1 MAEHVNNFL
10 NGLHKDNQPA
20 YQPEGTYRDLKN
32 FQLVNHDGNNWAFE
46 DALGNRLIFEIPR
59 RYNATT
65 AAFDEYPMPIG
76 FISFVDKIIVFS
88 TNSESLNGGYGEIGR
103 LYLTNFGQ
111 SADYE
116 TQTINVAPSTF
127 VYTGYVP
134 IYNHEDLNLS
144 KQYKIEGFS
153 FAENEV
159 TQRVYWTD
167 YFNQPRVLDVNASF
181 LTDYKTP
188 GAGNPL
194 VSGEEYMVVTGAITH
209 NAVVYGPGLTAGNI
223 FTAVSAVYTV
233 TAGQPLVIPYYDV
246 TLLDFAPNT
255 TLGKIQFNSFGSGS
269 KYCGN
274 KMYFHRL
281 FDSLSGIY
289 TSWSFG
295 CFPIHVGKDQTTTP
309 HMNSQHYYV
318 GAGSDTTLVNS
329 GKSVLVDIDN
339 IDTKYDVI
347 ELACAE
353 FDQKNEII
361 RQITIVVKDTIT
373 GTSMTLE
380 DFGTNNLGTLTLDDI
395 TLFPAN
401 VLKCKTMT
409 TNKNYMLV
417 GNISEREDF
426 DEIDFGTPTYS
437 EVAYEMPID
446 GDRSA
451 TPLGV
456 NFLTFGGVNPAINP
470 SVGANPGLNE
480 IEHAKRYVVISG
492 TAEYPAA
499 SGIFY
504 AVGEVFVG
512 DFALANYKN
521 WAGVAQIRPC
531 VSLSKYNP
539 VNNTSQRNNVI
550 EIETYTGWDYRN
562 PAVAHLAKGYRAG
575 EKYRFGI
582 LFFDKRRNPFYVRWL
597 DDYTFDDIDAKGG
610 LLKNRGVT
618 TDWFCLNPHL
628 FKIDGLRIPKDVVDK
643 IDGFSIVRA
652 ECDQTIITQG
662 LAWQTQVESSGGTS
676 IIHPLPLL
684 TLNAQ
689 GHAADP
695 TDHVYSFICPD
706 DMVAHEPVRQR
717 AFAQLGDILRVASWI
732 APLTYTGANYTY
744 VQYGNIA
751 TGAQTIASKLY
762 TYVAPTDTA
771 YDNESTVTNYSRL
784 NEGDKVVSFLP
795 GNDFYNSDSW
805 VGAPGADTA
814 TYDGMTASVKKD
826 ADNYI
831 FIGGKKIIVKTVDDL
846 DNYDK
851 SSKYSNTINANGTN
865 PYKCLVNY
873 IIPNANQYG
882 GTSDEAKAATLY
894 ISTGHYQQIDSQVIA
909 DNYVGASV
917 NNYNYLQFDD
927 IWVGGGDC
935 FTCMIDHGYGL
946 YDSSYGPGVPFPPTL
961 SGAGYAVMFPCE
973 CGVNFNLR
981 RGRKVSDYG
990 MQEQSNGVTY
1000 SGGGGSNIGP
1010 EDYAYNDGY
1019 SSDGDPFTYP
1029 ALPVNYKN
1037 IGRFPYRIRF
1047 AGEKFPGE
1055 LVDSYRTFLTND
1067 YKDVDGQLG
1076 EINNL
1081 RSREGKT
1088 YYWQNNGIGYVPIL
1102 ERQTVSAMAGEATT
1116 LGTGGVVDR
1125 FDTISAFY
1133 GNQHQH
1139 GLTETKDGY
1148 IWFDMR
1154 HKDMVVM
1161 SSGGGVDEI
1170 TSPLGLKSFFGE
1182 VFLERLTEIYSGTYL
1197 NSPTFDITSDRP
1209 LMGTGI
1215 IGVYDPKSK
1224 TSYLTFKFRSYFER
1238 DEVAEYDDYQV
1249 ISKDFTIAFNHVINK
1264 FVGFYDKTPAIW
1276 HLHNQFVLSANNPKN
1291 LNVYYGSDMVVPT
1304 SFTLGDVIASGTG
1317 EYVCTTT
1324 GTVSVYAATPSSLF
1338 TLINRT
1344 NQIYIENEEK
1354 SYTIIRDGYQ
1364 RDTFYG
1370 RVVNNLLEVVVNPK
1384 TSEPVV
1390 FDNIVQ
1396 SSNDVNF
1403 TDVEVSTSDQTASDL
1418 SIASY
1423 DRNYQYT
1430 DKSWR
1435 SSVPLSSTGRLV
1447 DFYMKIVFT
1456 KKNWTTVPTTLV
1468 RNVKVISFIKTLFRL
1483 SK

>member
-1 MAEHVNNFL
+1 MAEHVNNFN

-20 YQPEGTYRDLKN
+20 YQPDGTYRDLKN

-76 FISFVDKIIVFS
+76 FISFVDKLIVFS

-116 TQTINVAPSTF
+116 TQTISVAPSTF
-127 VYTGYVP
+127 VFAGYVP
-134 IYNHEDLNLS
+134 IYNHEDLNFS

-194 VSGEEYMVVTGAITH
+194 VSGEEYMVVTGAIEHPVASGTF
-209 NAVVYGPGLTAGNI
+209 YGPGLTAGNI
-223 FTAVSAVYTV
+223 FTASAATYTAS
-233 TAGQPLVIPYYDV
+233 AGQPLVIPYYDV

-255 TLGKIQFNSFGSGS
+255 SLGKIQFNDFGSGS

-281 FDSLSGIY
+281 FDSSAGIY

-295 CFPIHVGKDQTTTP
+295 CFPIHVGKDQSPTP
-309 HMNSQHYYV
+309 HLNSQHYYV

-329 GKSVLVDIDN
+329 GKSVIVDIDN

-380 DFGTNNLGTLTLDDI
+380 DFGTSNLGTLTLDDI

-409 TNKNYMLV
+409 INKNYMLV
-417 GNISEREDF
+417 GNISEREEF
-426 DEIDFGTPTYS
+426 DEIDFGTPTFG
-437 EVAYEMPID
+437 EVAYELPVD
-446 GDRSA
+446 NDRSNVS
-451 TPLGV
+451 GV
-456 NFLTFGGVNPAINP
+456 NFLTFGGDATPINP
-470 SVGANPGLNE
+470 SVGANPALNG
-480 IEHAKRYVVISG
+480 IEHAMRYVVISG

-499 SGIFY
+499 SGNFY

-531 VSLSKYNP
+531 VSLSQYTA
-539 VNNTSQRNNVI
+539 VNGGAQVNNVI
-550 EIETYTGWDYRN
+550 QIETYTGWDYRN
-562 PAVAHLAKGYRAG
+562 PAVAHLAKAYRAG
-575 EKYRFGI
+575 EKYRYGI

-597 DDYTFDDIDAKGG
+597 TDYTFDDIDAKGG

-662 LAWQTQVESSGGTS
+662 LAWQTQLETS
-676 IIHPLPLL
+676 TTPDIIHPLPLL

-689 GHAADP
+689 GHMQDT

-706 DMVAHEPVRQR
+706 DLVAHEPVRQR
-717 AFAQLGDILRVASWI
+717 AFAQLGDTLRVASWLS
-732 APLTYTGANYTY
+732 PLTYTGLNYIY
-744 VQYGNIA
+744 VQYGNPA
-751 TGAQTIASKLY
+751 TGARTIASKLY
-762 TYVAPTDTA
+762 DYVAPSA
-771 YDNESTVTNYSRL
+771 VYNNESTISNYARL
-784 NEGDKVVSFLP
+784 NEGDKVVNFVNSK
-795 GNDFYNSDSW
+795 DFYNSDSW
-805 VGAPGADTA
+805 VGAPAAGTG
-814 TYDGMTASVKKD
+814 TYNGMTLSAKGD
-826 ADNYI
+826 ANDYI
-831 FIGGKKIIVKTVDDL
+831 FIGGKKIILKTAADFN
-846 DNYDK
+846 NYNQTAG
-851 SSKYSNTINANGTN
+851 YSDSAAGNGDN

-894 ISTGHYQQIDSQVIA
+894 ISTGHYQQIDSQVII
-909 DNYVGASV
+909 DN
-917 NNYNYLQFDD
+917 NNTNNPNSYAYLEFNDV
-927 IWVGGGDC
+927 WVGGGDC

-946 YDSSYGPGVPFPPTL
+946 YDSSYGPGVPFPATI

-973 CGVNFNLR
+973 CSVNYNLR

-990 MQEQSNGVTY
+990 MQDQNDGVTY
-1000 SGGGGSNIGP
+1000 SGGTGAGTIGIGP
-1010 EDYAYNDGY
+1010 EDYSYNDGY

-1055 LVDSYRTFLTND
+1055 LVDTYRTFLTND

-1102 ERQTVSAMAGEATT
+1102 ERQT
-1116 LGTGGVVDR
+1116 
-1125 FDTISAFY
+1125 ISATA
-1133 GNQHQH
+1133 GA
-1139 GLTETKDGY
+1139 
-1148 IWFDMR
+1148 
-1154 HKDMVVM
+1154 
-1161 SSGGGVDEI
+1161 
-1170 TSPLGLKSFFGE
+1170 
-1182 VFLERLTEIYSGTYL
+1182 
-1197 NSPTFDITSDRP
+1197 PTQ
-1209 LMGTGI
+1209 
-1215 IGVYDPKSK
+1215 
-1224 TSYLTFKFRSYFER
+1224 E
-1238 DEVAEYDDYQV
+1238 
-1249 ISKDFTIAFNHVINK
+1249 
-1264 FVGFYDKTPAIW
+1264 
-1276 HLHNQFVLSANNPKN
+1276 
-1291 LNVYYGSDMVVPT
+1291 
-1304 SFTLGDVIASGTG
+1304 
-1317 EYVCTTT
+1317 
-1324 GTVSVYAATPSSLF
+1324 
-1338 TLINRT
+1338 
-1344 NQIYIENEEK
+1344 
-1354 SYTIIRDGYQ
+1354 
-1364 RDTFYG
+1364 
-1370 RVVNNLLEVVVNPK
+1370 
-1384 TSEPVV
+1384 SE
-1390 FDNIVQ
+1390 
-1396 SSNDVNF
+1396 
-1403 TDVEVSTSDQTASDL
+1403 L
-1418 SIASY
+1418 
-1423 DRNYQYT
+1423 
-1430 DKSWR
+1430 
-1435 SSVPLSSTGRLV
+1435 
-1447 DFYMKIVFT
+1447 
-1456 KKNWTTVPTTLV
+1456 
-1468 RNVKVISFIKTLFRL
+1468 
-1483 SK
+1483 